1 MFFILI
7 FWKIV
12 PCGNSNLRPPEYQAD
27 ALPIELSR
35 LGSQCQS
42 LKEAKKESFQIFQL
56 FCKRHYPFN
65 SIIYESL
72 GKNMTSIKVKESAK
86 IWWNNKM
93 TLNWHKMTSFFTF
106 GLKVRL
112 HLSSYLIPF
121 LIFSYCP
128 QEWQSLIP
136 FLFQYDNCSF
146 L

>member
-1 MFFILI
+1 MVACTIKFELYVFHTY
-7 FWKIV
+7 FRKIV
-12 PCGNSNLRPPEYQAD
+12 PYGNSNLRPPEYQAD

-86 IWWNNKM
+86 I
-93 TLNWHKMTSFFTF
+93 
-106 GLKVRL
+106 
-112 HLSSYLIPF
+112 
-121 LIFSYCP
+121 
-128 QEWQSLIP
+128 
-136 FLFQYDNCSF
+136 
-146 L
+146 